1 MATPSG
7 QPFRPSH
14 VIAAQRGKSPD
25 NLRIVIDTGEVLT
38 DRWSSEDDAT
48 RFLHALHLGMRG
60 IDSIA
65 GERDNVP
72 LQLPDWATR
81 ENAEIVARATEKS
94 GGTRARA
101 ADAYT
106 RTLLGIG
113 EPASIID
120 AAIIEECFWSAL
132 DDGREVLLL
141 AGMPDPSHASTDD
154 PILNKSP
161 LARLAFAFL
170 DMRKP
175 GQPAVN
181 LAERITFDVNRLS
194 SHVTNIVT
202 IGENG
207 LVNLQ
212 SACRSC
218 DNGVKYAHTDIP
230 QPGIAQHAAMEP
242 FTCTDCQGIASI
254 ALPRMSFSHCMLN
267 DVLFADWVGWH
278 GNPLIARLDGAGD
291 EAPGG
296 CHYDSSR
303 ADHRVIAERLA
314 AHFDVN
320 GWAVAAARV
329 RSQL

>member
-38 DRWSSEDDAT
+38 DRWSSELDAT
-48 RFLHALHLGMRG
+48 VFLHALHLGMRG

-72 LQLPDWATR
+72 LQLPGWATR
-81 ENAEIVARATEKS
+81 ENAEIVARAVAMS
-94 GGTRARA
+94 GGTRPRA

-120 AAIIEECFWSAL
+120 AAVIEACFWEAL
-132 DDGREVLLL
+132 NDGREVLLL
-141 AGMPDPSHASTDD
+141 AGMPDPSHANTSD
-154 PILNKSP
+154 PILDKSP

-170 DMRKP
+170 DMHKP
-175 GQPAVN
+175 GQASR
-181 LAERITFDVNRLS
+181 LAAERITFDIRRLPGN
-194 SHVTNIVT
+194 VTNVVT
-202 IGENG
+202 IGEDG
-207 LVNLQ
+207 LDLRDM
-212 SACRSC
+212 CRSC
-218 DNGVKYAHTDIP
+218 DNGVKYAHTDAQ
-230 QPGIAQHAAMEP
+230 QPGVAAHAAMAP
-242 FTCTDCQGIASI
+242 FPCTDCRNVGVI

-278 GNPLIARLDGAGD
+278 GNPLIARVDGMGG

-296 CHYDSSR
+296 CRYQAER
-303 ADHRVIAERLA
+303 ADHRLIAERLA
-314 AHFDVN
+314 AHFNAN
-320 GWAVAAARV
+320 GWAAAAERV
-329 RSQL
+329 RAQM